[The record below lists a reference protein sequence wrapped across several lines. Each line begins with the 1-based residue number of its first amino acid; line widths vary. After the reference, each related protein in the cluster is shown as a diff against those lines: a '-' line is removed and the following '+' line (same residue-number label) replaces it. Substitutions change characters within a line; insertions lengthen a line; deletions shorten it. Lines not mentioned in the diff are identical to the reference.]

1 MKPIVKDD
9 KAAGIFPL
17 QPSPSRRRIM
27 RGPALWVV
35 GLTALGCIAVTL
47 SGLAAPGAAPL
58 LVAAFVLCS
67 CAWTCACIAI
77 LWNDIYKT
85 VLLPRLQTVVGA
97 ASQWSLDDAFRILWD
112 PTQLAAGLTT
122 CILLP
127 TALYTL
133 PTTPEQRARVLDAAG
148 LLSPVDNREAT
159 AETVLTSKGGWRHLL
174 PTKLQEF
181 LCQVE
186 KTVVNDAAASRQHML
201 AVGSNHR
208 LDQRAMSDDESTDDE
223 SEPSSTSQS
232 KPKDPSEPTSS
243 DSTPSQQE
251 SVRADDELPDL
262 VLKIIREMI
271 GRQLDKFCDTLQQHK
286 NAPVFTAAIATAI
299 LTIQMRQ
306 SSKARA
312 MCYSILHLAT
322 MTTAGSAVLSS
333 VVALAAPY
341 LYRQYD
347 GLVQGA
353 SLFQSHFP
361 KRDAQS
367 VKLLLR
373 SLLDSLSQTI
383 SQAYPLDRTLPTE
396 LAKFLLH
403 WKGAVAV
410 WVLAY
415 FQYRQGRRKLHAK

>member
-1 MKPIVKDD
+1 
-9 KAAGIFPL
+9 
-17 QPSPSRRRIM
+17 M

-47 SGLAAPGAAPL
+47 SRLAAPGAAPL

-77 LWNDIYKT
+77 LWNDIYKI

-122 CILLP
+122 CVLLP

-133 PTTPEQRARVLDAAG
+133 PTTPEQRTRVLDAAG
-148 LLSPVDNREAT
+148 LLSPVDNRETT
-159 AETVLTSKGGWRHLL
+159 AATVLTSKGGWRHLL
-174 PTKLQEF
+174 PTKLQE
-181 LCQVE
+181 
-186 KTVVNDAAASRQHML
+186 KTDVNDAAGFPQPML
-201 AVGSNHR
+201 AVESNHR
-208 LDQRAMSDDESTDDE
+208 LDQRAMSDGESTDDE

-232 KPKDPSEPTSS
+232 KPKDPTEPTSS
-243 DSTPSQQE
+243 DSTPSQHE

-262 VLKIIREMI
+262 VLKIMREMI
-271 GRQLDKFCDTLQQHK
+271 VRQVDKFCDTLQQHK
-286 NAPVFTAAIATAI
+286 NIPMFTAALAAAV
-299 LTIQMRQ
+299 LTIQMRK
-306 SSKARA
+306 SSRARA

-322 MTTAGSAVLSS
+322 MTTAGTAVLSS

-341 LYRQYD
+341 LYRQCD
-347 GLVQGA
+347 EIVQGV
-353 SLFQSHFP
+353 SLFRSHFP
-361 KRDAQS
+361 KRDAQC

-373 SLLDSLSQTI
+373 SLLESLTQTI
-383 SQAYPLDRTLPTE
+383 SQTFPLDRSLPTE

-403 WKGAVAV
+403 WKGAAAV

-415 FQYRQGRRKLHAK
+415 FQYRRRKLHAK